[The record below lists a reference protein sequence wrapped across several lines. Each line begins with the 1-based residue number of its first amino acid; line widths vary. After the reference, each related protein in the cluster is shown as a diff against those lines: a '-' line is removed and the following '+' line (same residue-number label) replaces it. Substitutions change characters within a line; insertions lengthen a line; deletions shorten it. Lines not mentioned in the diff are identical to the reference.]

1 MTSPTI
7 PPHLETN
14 PLVSQWIAV
23 NPDGEVSVF
32 IGKVELGQGIVTA
45 IAQVAAEELDVDIA
59 RVQMIPASTE
69 HGPAQGLTAGSL
81 SVIHTAPA
89 VRIAAAHAR
98 HLLLEAAAGKWGVD
112 PATVTVSDGVM
123 SGPGGQRAGYGELA
137 SVVDLA
143 VRADAGIATKPAT
156 RPGAFVGHDVP
167 RIDLPDKVSGRP
179 RFIHDL
185 RLPGQ
190 LFGRVVRPPSPGA
203 TLTEVDETRAAALG
217 ATVVRD
223 GSFLGVLAEDESVA
237 TRAAELLRRE
247 ARWDET
253 QTLPDEDAVGSFLR
267 AGPHEDVEVASEG
280 TVDAE
285 PVLRATYSRPFLA
298 HASIAPSCGVARWDE
313 SGRVTVWSHS
323 QGITGLR
330 DAIAQALDLD
340 AERVEV
346 EHAEGAGSY
355 GHNGADDAAYDAVL
369 LARAVPGRSV
379 HLQWRRQDEL
389 TWGPLGSAMSVD
401 LAASTNDDGDVAQWS
416 ADIYSQGHTAR
427 PGYAGVPGLLA
438 GLHQEPARTY
448 PAPVD
453 PPAKAGFGSGRNG
466 NPGYVFP
473 ARRVVAHRLTETP
486 IRTSSIR
493 ALGAHLNVF
502 AIESFL
508 DELAELAGVDPV
520 EYRLRQLDDPRARAV
535 VERAAEEAAWG
546 QDLPDGSALGIGYAR
561 YKAVGAYCAVVARV
575 DAEQDIAVPQLTI
588 AADVGRVINPDGV
601 RNQLE
606 GGAIQSASW
615 TLRERVRFDR
625 TRFTSDDW
633 ETYPILRFSD
643 APHVDVHL
651 VDDGTHPSVGSG
663 EASQGPT
670 AAAIGNAVA
679 RAIGVRVRDL
689 PITQEAVV
697 RAIEES

>member
-1 MTSPTI
+1 MTAPAA
-7 PPHLETN
+7 PAHLEAN

-23 NPDGEVSVF
+23 APDGEVSVF

-45 IAQVAAEELDVDIA
+45 IAQVAAEELDVDVA

-98 HLLLEAAAGKWGVD
+98 HLFVEAAAAKWGVD
-112 PATVTVSDGVM
+112 SSTVTVSDGVVN
-123 SGPGGQRAGYGELA
+123 GPAGQQAGYGELSA
-137 SVVDLA
+137 VVDLA
-143 VRADAGIATKPAT
+143 VPADPGIETKPAT
-156 RPGAFVGHDVP
+156 GRGVFVGHDVP

-185 RLPGQ
+185 RLPDQ

-203 TLTEVDETRAAALG
+203 TLTGLDDSKAKALG
-217 ATVVRD
+217 VTVVRD
-223 GSFLGVLAEDESVA
+223 GSFLGVIADDESLAVQG
-237 TRAAELLRRE
+237 AELLRKG
-247 ARWDET
+247 AQWAAT
-253 QTLPDEDAVGSFLR
+253 ATLPDEDAVGDFLR
-267 AGPHEDVEVASEG
+267 DGPHDDTEVAAEG
-280 TVDAE
+280 EVDAE

-298 HASIAPSCGVARWDE
+298 HASIAPSCGVARWDDD
-313 SGRVTVWSHS
+313 RVTVWSHS

-330 DAIAQALDLD
+330 DAIAQALELD
-340 AERVEV
+340 ADRVEV
-346 EHAEGAGSY
+346 EHTEGAGSY

-369 LARAVPGRSV
+369 LARAVPGRPV
-379 HLQWRRQDEL
+379 HVQWRRQDEL

-401 LAASTNDDGDVAQWS
+401 LAASTDDDGDVAQWS

-438 GLHQEPARTY
+438 GLHQEPPRTY

-466 NPGYVFP
+466 NPGYAFP

-535 VERAAEEAAWG
+535 VERAAEEAGWG
-546 QDLPDGSALGIGYAR
+546 QDLPDGSALGIGFAR
-561 YKAVGAYCAVVARV
+561 YKAIGAYCAVVARV

-588 AADVGRVINPDGV
+588 AVDVGRVINPDGV

-643 APHVDVHL
+643 APHVDVHI
-651 VDDGTHPSVGSG
+651 VDDSKNPSVGSG

-697 RAIEES
+697 RAIEDA